1 MKFTGNNLTLR
12 GTASDIPA
20 NGSYKNFTILDY
32 ANVLDINKG
41 WRVRWI
47 EILPTTLKGQSDTRL
62 SIDSILATDDIGS
75 SGPDQVFEDNR
86 QIGWTKDHYL
96 IGKDGAQQIANDVQ
110 GYLASKIIID
120 PDHIIQRRLDINLK
134 VLGANA
140 AEAELYRINYIVYL
154 EEVTLS
160 ANEAIIS
167 NIKSVAQDVDN

>member
-1 MKFTGNNLTLR
+1 MPE
-12 GTASDIPA
+12 PA
-20 NGSYKNFTILDY
+20 PIKPGGSGL
-32 ANVLDINKG
+32 AL
-41 WRVRWI
+41 
-47 EILPTTLKGQSDTRL
+47 L
-62 SIDSILATDDIGS
+62 S
-75 SGPDQVFEDNR
+75 
-86 QIGWTKDHYL
+86 
-96 IGKDGAQQIANDVQ
+96 
-110 GYLASKIIID
+110 LASKIIID